1 MDVGEKIRL
10 KRLECGFSQKEL
22 ANNVCTQ
29 ATISNIE
36 QGKVAL
42 SFFVAEKIAQKLK
55 MSISELYSA
64 NTENHYVDIFDDIV
78 RKIECGSHKEAYYLL
93 NEKITEDNIESLEIK
108 KKFYYYKGITEV
120 IGFNNYGS
128 ADKNFEKVLSIAT
141 EKDLEYVLAIAGKA
155 VNFTLQNKISKASEF
170 FELALNLLDNS
181 TELELKNIKEV
192 ARVMYNSAK
201 FFSDQGNHFKA
212 INLCSR
218 GIDLLKQIDSR
229 YYLAYLHYELAFD
242 LYEIGHYEDST
253 KNYLSAYFYS
263 SFDNL
268 DFIVELVKSKFRE
281 KEHLQLDVFVK
292 KLIDIY

>member
-1 MDVGEKIRL
+1 MDVGEKIKL
-10 KRLECGFSQKEL
+10 KRLASGFSQKEL
-22 ANNVCTQ
+22 AQNVCTQ

-36 QGKVAL
+36 QGKVAV
-42 SFFVAEKIAQKLK
+42 SFFVAEKIATKLK
-55 MSISELYSA
+55 MSISELYSSD
-64 NTENHYVDIFDDIV
+64 TENQYIDIFDDII

-93 NEKITEDNIESLEIK
+93 NEKINEDNIDNLETR

-120 IGFNNYGS
+120 IGFNNYAS
-128 ADKNFEKVLSIAT
+128 ADKNFEKVLMIST

-155 VNFTLQNKISKASEF
+155 VSFTLQNKINKATEF
-170 FELALNLLDNS
+170 FNLSLKLLDNS
-181 TELELKNIKEV
+181 TELELRNIKEV

-201 FFSDQGNHFKA
+201 FFSDQGNYFKA
-212 INLCSR
+212 INLCNR
-218 GIDLLKQIDSR
+218 GINLLKQIDSR

-242 LYEIGHYEDST
+242 LYEIGHYDDST

-281 KEHLQLDVFVK
+281 KEHLKLDVFVK